1 MSKVNLTIISITLFC
16 TGSAYAAEDL
26 SYTFIEGDYLA
37 LDIDAF
43 DDDESVIEDIDDGNG
58 WAIRGSVAFTDNF
71 FAFADFSESDSDVTF
86 VDDNDNL
93 IIANQDVNRLHLG
106 LGMNFPIFEGRAAQ
120 TDIVARAGYTDI
132 DFGDF
137 NLGASSSV
145 DLGDLNDDNSDGF
158 FIDAGLR
165 MQLATWLE
173 AGVGAKYTDIE
184 DADDISFV
192 GNLLFELNPAW
203 GINVS
208 ADIGDEFT
216 TYLAGLR
223 FSFGAN

>member
-1 MSKVNLTIISITLFC
+1 
-16 TGSAYAAEDL
+16 
-26 SYTFIEGDYLA
+26 
-37 LDIDAF
+37 
-43 DDDESVIEDIDDGNG
+43 
-58 WAIRGSVAFTDNF
+58 
-71 FAFADFSESDSDVTF
+71 
-86 VDDNDNL
+86 
-93 IIANQDVNRLHLG
+93 
-106 LGMNFPIFEGRAAQ
+106 
-120 TDIVARAGYTDI
+120 
-132 DFGDF
+132 
-137 NLGASSSV
+137 
-145 DLGDLNDDNSDGF
+145 
-158 FIDAGLR
+158 